1 MTNGCPLDHI
11 LLKVYGTHHD
21 IEHSVHLLK
30 ATLLHDECTGDG
42 WIPTNDPPAPP
53 RPLKSWINDVN
64 AIRKE
69 IAAIYNYYTD
79 LKPGCGDVPP
89 FWQKPVPVEFR
100 VEG

>member
-1 MTNGCPLDHI
+1 MTNDHTFNQI
-11 LLKVYGTHHD
+11 LLYVYGIHLD
-21 IEHSVHLLK
+21 IEHGINLLK
-30 ATLLHDECTGDG
+30 AKLLHDECTGDA

-64 AIRKE
+64 AIRKQT
-69 IAAIYNYYTD
+69 AALNNYYTH
-79 LKPGCGDVPP
+79 LKPDCGDVPP